1 VTRALPSDAHA
12 PDPLRP
18 SADRERVRVKV
29 ARKWAYLLCTT
40 TYVPLVLAELEPLL
54 REMVDT
60 LFAALASEP
69 LDLDAAERVGIRLVE
84 LDCADRK
91 SLQCTVDVL
100 AGPLLTDEDVA
111 HLAPERVPRLLGALA
126 AGFTEAVRRRTVD
139 QQESMC
145 HAVMEV
151 ARTATRTAEK
161 RRAEFREMSTEL
173 SLLRRQLGHQL
184 LHDPLTG
191 LPNRQ
196 FFTTRLEEVLNS
208 GSPTTLYRIELN
220 GFSVLNDGLGGPRTD
235 TLLVAIATRLRNA
248 VTDASAMIA
257 RVGGAG
263 FSVLHES
270 NPAGAS
276 PAEVVGRIIEALA
289 ETTYVAD
296 LGLALTASIGVVQ
309 SPPHSANPVEFMQA
323 GDIALRIAKEQGPG
337 QWRLHVPDDSTRERR
352 SLRYAAAMPG
362 AFETGELT
370 VGYQLRVDLA
380 DERPV
385 GVDAYPKWD
394 ETGLVGCECVVLAE
408 RTGLSPQIGR
418 WLLRTAFEG
427 GWGGGRGLSTWRTA
441 LPLSISLSPNQS
453 ASPDLVDS
461 VLGTLSDGSLPTNR
475 LRLAMPA
482 TEVFDGRPQTM
493 ANLTA
498 LAKAGV
504 RTAVHD
510 FGGNPSEVVRLPD
523 LPLHD
528 VSLAPRLVEQA
539 RTTSRKSLVTKAL
552 TNLISLIHEA
562 AATVSVEDV
571 RTRPEI
577 DWWREAGVDTA
588 TGPLFPVQGQP

>member
-1 VTRALPSDAHA
+1 MTRPLPSDV
-12 PDPLRP
+12 PVPQQLRS
-18 SADRERVRVKV
+18 SADRERARVRV
-29 ARKWAYLLCTT
+29 ARKWAYLICTT
-40 TYVPLVLAELEPLL
+40 TYVPLVLAELEQPL
-54 REMVDT
+54 REMVDEM
-60 LFAALASEP
+60 FASVASEP
-69 LDLDAAERVGIRLVE
+69 PDLDAAERIGIRLVE
-84 LDCADRK
+84 LDCVDRR

-100 AGPLLTDEDVA
+100 SGPLLTDEDVA

-126 AGFTEAVRRRTVD
+126 AGFAEAIRRRTID
-139 QQESMC
+139 QQDSMC
-145 HAVMEV
+145 RALMEV

-173 SLLRRQLGHQL
+173 TLLRRQLSHQL

-208 GSPTTLYRIELN
+208 GCPTTLYRIELN

-235 TLLVAIATRLRNA
+235 MLLIAIATRLRNA
-248 VTDASAMIA
+248 VTSESAMIA

-270 NPAGAS
+270 S
-276 PAEVVGRIIEALA
+276 PAATGPAEIVGRLTEALA

-309 SPPHSANPVEFMQA
+309 SPPHNANPVEFLQA
-323 GDIALRIAKEQGPG
+323 ADIALRLAKEQGPG
-337 QWRLHVPDDSTRERR
+337 QWRLLVPDDSTRERR
-352 SLRYAAAMPG
+352 SQRFAAAMPG
-362 AFETGELT
+362 AFETGELS
-370 VGYQLRVDLA
+370 VGYRLRVDLA

-385 GVDAYPKWD
+385 GVDAHPKWD
-394 ETGLVGCECVVLAE
+394 DAGLAGRECVALAE

-418 WLLRTAFEG
+418 WLLRTAGE
-427 GWGGGRGLSTWRTA
+427 RMSTWHTD
-441 LPLSISLSPNQS
+441 LPLSVSLSPNQS
-453 ASPDLVDS
+453 AAPDLVDS

-482 TEVFDGRPQTM
+482 AEVFDGRPQAM

-510 FGGNPSEVVRLPD
+510 FGGNPAEVVALPE
-523 LPLHD
+523 LPLHE

-539 RTTSRKSLVTKAL
+539 RATSRTSLVTKAL

-562 AATVSVEDV
+562 GATVSVDDL
-571 RTRPEI
+571 RTKPET
-577 DWWREAGVDTA
+577 DWWREAGADTA
-588 TGPLFPVQGQP
+588 TGPLFPEGYSRLRPGG